1 MEPLDYCSNFLIG
14 GYNPDG
20 STRLYSLVE
29 EDELLASIRGRIMK
43 KIALINPPFRGVIH
57 RIKDAYPLGL
67 GYIKAYCESKGVVC
81 DLYDFSCSLLSD
93 QALEEKY
100 CLSDYDVIGVSSYSL
115 FFSDTVVLIELLK
128 KDRNIIVVGGHHAT
142 LCGSKIL
149 RDFPVIDFCLKG
161 FGEKSFYD
169 FISNI
174 DTENVYS
181 VSGLCYRKGDEFI
194 DNPVNYEG
202 IDINEFPVPD
212 RGDIIVDASNYEFDA
227 TKRVFHI
234 STSRGCP
241 YHCTYCVNCKNNYWL
256 ARSELNVLEELNREF
271 RGKGYKY
278 INFVDCNFYVNP
290 SRAESLIARI
300 RKEYPGVK
308 FSFQTRSDQVAN
320 NKGQLEKLLSAGD
333 CSITLGIES
342 NSAQVLKRYRKET
355 TPDIN
360 QNAIDFLKQTQSQTL
375 VYMIMFEALE
385 SLDDIRASFDFLKN
399 NALPCTQKEIEARH
413 NVTIEKIESDF
424 SKIYCNCKLLLLPSQ
439 EAEGLGRGSVEA
451 SLNSVPILASNN
463 GGIPEAVKINDFL
476 IFDYSNYASWRN
488 ALEKLFDPTIFAIHC
503 QKALENAI
511 AYERRY
517 LNNSFS
523 EYIDSILG
531 QKKRYKSLNN

>member
-1 MEPLDYCSNFLIG
+1 M
-14 GYNPDG
+14 
-20 STRLYSLVE
+20 
-29 EDELLASIRGRIMK
+29 
-43 KIALINPPFRGVIH
+43 
-57 RIKDAYPLGL
+57 
-67 GYIKAYCESKGVVC
+67 
-81 DLYDFSCSLLSD
+81 
-93 QALEEKY
+93 
-100 CLSDYDVIGVSSYSL
+100 
-115 FFSDTVVLIELLK
+115 
-128 KDRNIIVVGGHHAT
+128 
-142 LCGSKIL
+142 
-149 RDFPVIDFCLKG
+149 
-161 FGEKSFYD
+161 
-169 FISNI
+169 
-174 DTENVYS
+174 
-181 VSGLCYRKGDEFI
+181 
-194 DNPVNYEG
+194 
-202 IDINEFPVPD
+202 PD

-355 TPDIN
+355 TPDI
-360 QNAIDFLKQTQSQTL
+360 KQTQSQTL

-399 NALPCTQKEIEARH
+399 NDLLDYATVGNIYQTLVPFYGSHYYDDYHDYYIGSIHERTKPIFVDNKVQNLYDAVC
-413 NVTIEKIESDF
+413 DF
-424 SKIYCNCKLLLLPSQ
+424 RDLYEDRISQAVYVLSSTNRTTEENEELLFL
-439 EAEGLGRGSVEA
+439 
-451 SLNSVPILASNN
+451 
-463 GGIPEAVKINDFL
+463 VKIQYV
-476 IFDYSNYASWRN
+476 IFEYLLVLCETFGICDLYL
-488 ALEKLFDPTIFAIHC
+488 LEETGFKKKLDAILD
-503 QKALENAI
+503 QIGGQL
-511 AYERRY
+511 
-517 LNNSFS
+517 
-523 EYIDSILG
+523 SI
-531 QKKRYKSLNN
+531 

>member
-1 MEPLDYCSNFLIG
+1 MDYCSNFLIG
-14 GYNPDG
+14 GYNSDG

-399 NALPCTQKEIEARH
+399 NDLLDYATVG
-413 NVTIEKIESDF
+413 N
-424 SKIYCNCKLLLLPSQ
+424 IYQTLVPFYGSHYYDYFLLGTL
-439 EAEGLGRGSVEA
+439 
-451 SLNSVPILASNN
+451 
-463 GGIPEAVKINDFL
+463 
-476 IFDYSNYASWRN
+476 
-488 ALEKLFDPTIFAIHC
+488 
-503 QKALENAI
+503 
-511 AYERRY
+511 
-517 LNNSFS
+517 
-523 EYIDSILG
+523 
-531 QKKRYKSLNN
+531 

>member
-1 MEPLDYCSNFLIG
+1 MQVSNLHLQF
-14 GYNPDG
+14 
-20 STRLYSLVE
+20 
-29 EDELLASIRGRIMK
+29 A
-43 KIALINPPFRGVIH
+43 
-57 RIKDAYPLGL
+57 
-67 GYIKAYCESKGVVC
+67 
-81 DLYDFSCSLLSD
+81 DFSCSLLND

-115 FFSDTVVLIELLK
+115 FFSDTVELINLLK
-128 KDRNIIVVGGHHAT
+128 KDHNIIVVGGHHAT

-149 RDFPVIDFCLKG
+149 QDFPVIDYCLKG
-161 FGEKSFYD
+161 FGEKSFYE
-169 FISNI
+169 FVSSL

-181 VSGLCYRKGDEFI
+181 VSGLCYRKDDEII

-202 IDINEFPVPD
+202 IDIDEFPAPD

-227 TKRVFHI
+227 TKKVFHI

-256 ARSELNVLEELNREF
+256 ARSEASVLDELNREF
-271 RGKGYKY
+271 RGKDYKY

-300 RKEYPGVK
+300 REEYPGVK
-308 FSFQTRSDQVAN
+308 FSFQTRSDQVAH
-320 NKGQLEKLLSAGD
+320 NKGRLEKLLSAGD

-360 QNAIDFLKQTQSQTL
+360 QDAIRFLKHTQSQTL

-399 NALPCTQKEIEARH
+399 NELLDYATVGNIYQTLVPFYGSHYYEEFRSYYVGSIHERTKPVFLDNKVQKLYDAVCEFRNLYEDRI
-413 NVTIEKIESDF
+413 S
-424 SKIYCNCKLLLLPSQ
+424 
-439 EAEGLGRGSVEA
+439 
-451 SLNSVPILASNN
+451 
-463 GGIPEAVKINDFL
+463 EAVYVLSSINRTEDENKELLFL
-476 IFDYSNYASWRN
+476 IKIQYVIFEYLLVLCENVGICDLCL
-488 ALEKLFDPTIFAIHC
+488 LEETGFKKELDEILDRVGG
-503 QKALENAI
+503 Q
-511 AYERRY
+511 
-517 LNNSFS
+517 FS
-523 EYIDSILG
+523 I
-531 QKKRYKSLNN
+531 